1 MLDRNSCDLLPTCTH
16 ATTFSNEHGGELPSF
31 PPFPSPPFYPLRLRF
46 LRPFPFPYSRF
57 SLLHPIPVCPF
68 LFIPFPYPS
77 SSRLPSLR
85 SLTTPTCE
93 LEAVGINVD
102 GNDND
107 PYSRGKY
114 CCRLAL
120 DCRPILYILVLR
132 SMPTLSGGSVAEWL
146 ACWTQA
152 QKGPGSNRSRDA
164 ANCSRPSCL
173 CSISSKIG
181 SSPLKDCEGN
191 CGSGGK

>member
-16 ATTFSNEHGGELPSF
+16 ATTFSNEYGGELPPF
-31 PPFPSPPFYPLRLRF
+31 PPFPSPPFYPLRPRF
-46 LRPFPFPYSRF
+46 LRPLPLSLFPFFPFTS
-57 SLLHPIPVCPF
+57 HPCLPF

-85 SLTTPTCE
+85 SLTTPTWE
-93 LEAVGINVD
+93 WEAVGMNVD

-152 QKGPGSNRSRDA
+152 QKGLGSNRSRDA
-164 ANCSRPSCL
+164 V
-173 CSISSKIG
+173 G
-181 SSPLKDCEGN
+181 
-191 CGSGGK
+191 